1 MVRPIVAKFV
11 ATSFLILFCLLSDGM
26 AQPLRASDSLQSGLP
41 ISRTIGRSQSHRFN
55 LMLDQNQFAQ
65 IVVDQR
71 GIDIIVRVFSP
82 DGKPLGEFDSP
93 NGANGPE
100 NVPVVAV
107 TPGTYSLEVTP
118 LSQTDDLAPGSFE
131 IRMTE
136 LRSATSKELQS
147 GRSREILR
155 EKGIALLTNLAE
167 FLPDIHAL
175 QTRVHNQT
183 QAAQLAWPI
192 NEKLARRLMADAM
205 SGVREY
211 MDHQENA
218 DQDFYQGY
226 NVAMQMRQEVMQVL
240 SNNDPGLALSFLRST
255 RDPANPFDGQPDQE
269 LRLEINLASQIASK
283 DPRRAFQIAEGSLTK
298 GYSSGLTNVIS
309 GMRVSDPF
317 LATSL
322 AKEIATKLQA
332 EKLLA
337 TPEAANLA
345 INLLRLAH
353 SPAPKP
359 PRLDAP
365 DSTGASPDLA
375 LLSDTEYRDLFMKAL
390 SESLAFSPE
399 AGNPNS
405 TAMNSVRSILSS
417 LKSMTTEMRNLAPAS
432 IAAIDEKT
440 ASLDTAFNPQERVR
454 QNIQAMLYRDPVD
467 QVMEAVKQV
476 SSDMRD
482 SFYQQLANRAAGAGD
497 ILRGRQIAMDY
508 IVNARQRQDALNNVE
523 RQAIQYAINKGR
535 MDEAIAGIRN
545 LPSARDRA
553 NMIGQ
558 IANRVG
564 FGLKKDAA
572 VNLLEQTRR
581 MLGTSQ
587 RAESQEQMNALLQIA
602 TAFSQLDSGR
612 AFDIVEPILD
622 QFSEMS
628 QAAVVLSGF
637 GQMYFQDGELILQNG
652 NPVGNTANQ
661 LMQALGKLAV
671 ADFDRSRSDADKLRY
686 PGVRA
691 GAYLAIAQQAINPP
705 APRR

>member
-1 MVRPIVAKFV
+1 MVRRIVAKFA
-11 ATSFLILFCLLSDGM
+11 ATSFLILACLPSNGL
-26 AQPLRASDSLQSGLP
+26 AQPGRPSDSLQSGLP
-41 ISRTIGRSQSHRFN
+41 ISRTIGRSQSQRFS
-55 LMLDQNQFAQ
+55 LILDQNQFAQ

-71 GIDIIVRVFSP
+71 GIDVIVRVFSP
-82 DGKPLGEFDSP
+82 DGKPIVEFDSP

-100 NVPVVAV
+100 NVTVVAV
-107 TPGTYSLEVTP
+107 TAGTYSLEVTP
-118 LSQTDDLAPGSFE
+118 LSQMEDLAAGSFE

-136 LRSATSKELQS
+136 LRSATSQELQS
-147 GRSREILR
+147 ARSREILK
-155 EKGIALLTNLAE
+155 EKGIALLMNLAE
-167 FLPDIHAL
+167 FLPDIHVL
-175 QTRVHNQT
+175 QMRVHTQT

-192 NEKLARRLMADAM
+192 NEKLARRLMTDAI

-211 MDHQENA
+211 MEHQENA

-226 NVAMQMRQEVMQVL
+226 NAAMQMRQEVMQVL
-240 SNNDPGLALSFLRST
+240 SNNDPDLALSFLRST

-269 LRLEINLASQIASK
+269 LRLEINLASQMASK
-283 DPRRAFQIAEGSLTK
+283 DPRRALQIAEDSLTK

-309 GMRVSDPF
+309 GMRISDPL
-317 LATSL
+317 LATRL
-322 AKEIATKLQA
+322 AKETAAKLQA
-332 EKLLA
+332 EKILP

-345 INLLRLAH
+345 ISLLRLAH
-353 SPAPKP
+353 SPAPKSAKA
-359 PRLDAP
+359 DSAGAP
-365 DSTGASPDLA
+365 DMG
-375 LLSDTEYRDLFMKAL
+375 LLSDAEYRDLFMKAL

-405 TAMNSVRSILSS
+405 MDMNSVRSVLSS
-417 LKSMTTEMRNLAPAS
+417 LKSMTTEMRNFAPAS

-440 ASLDTAFNPQERVR
+440 ASLNTTFNPQERVR

-467 QVMEAVKQV
+467 QVMEALKQV
-476 SSDMRD
+476 PLDMRD

-497 ILRGRQIAMDY
+497 IARGRQIATDY
-508 IVNARQRQDALNNVE
+508 IVNARQRQDAMNNVE
-523 RQAIQYAINKGR
+523 RQAVQYAINKGR

-545 LPSARDRA
+545 LASARDRA

-558 IANRVG
+558 IASRIG
-564 FGLKKDAA
+564 PGLKKDAA
-572 VNLLEQTRR
+572 LNLLEQTRR
-581 MLGTSQ
+581 MLGTSP

-602 TAFSQLDSGR
+602 SAFSQLDSGR
-612 AFDIVEPILD
+612 AFEIVEPILD

-637 GQMYFQDGELILQNG
+637 GQVYFQDGELILQNG

>member
-1 MVRPIVAKFV
+1 MVRPIGAIFA
-11 ATSFLILFCLLSDGM
+11 ATSFLILFCLLSDGF
-26 AQPLRASDSLQSGLP
+26 AQPQRASDSLQSGLR
-41 ISRTIGRSQSHRFN
+41 IARTIGRSQSQRFS
-55 LMLDQNQFAQ
+55 LMLDQNQFAH

-71 GIDIIVRVFSP
+71 GIDVIVRVFSP

-118 LSQTDDLAPGSFE
+118 LSQAEDIAPGSFE

-136 LRSATSKELQS
+136 LRSATSQELQS
-147 GRSREILR
+147 GRSREILK
-155 EKGIALLTNLAE
+155 EKGVALLTNLGE
-167 FLPDIHAL
+167 FLPDIHNA

-192 NEKLARRLMADAM
+192 NEKLARRLITDAM
-205 SGVREY
+205 SGVRDY
-211 MDHQENA
+211 MAQQENA

-226 NVAMQMRQEVMQVL
+226 NAAIPMRQEVMQVL
-240 SNNDPGLALSFLRST
+240 SNNDPDLALSFLRST
-255 RDPANPFDGQPDQE
+255 RDPANPSDGQPDQE
-269 LRLEINLASQIASK
+269 IRLEVNLASQIAIK
-283 DPRRAFQIAEGSLTK
+283 DPRRALQIAEESLTK

-309 GMRVSDPF
+309 GMRISDPL
-317 LATSL
+317 LAARL
-322 AKEIATKLQA
+322 AKETAAKLQT
-332 EKLLA
+332 EKLLV
-337 TPEAANLA
+337 TPEAANLTV
-345 INLLRLAH
+345 NLLRLAH
-353 SPAPKP
+353 NPAPKP
-359 PRLDAP
+359 AKVDG
-365 DSTGASPDLA
+365 TGASPDMA

-390 SESLAFSPE
+390 SESLAFSPD
-399 AGNPNS
+399 AGSPYS
-405 TAMNSVRSILSS
+405 TEMNSVRSILSS
-417 LKSMTTEMRNLAPAS
+417 LKSMSTEMRSLAPAS

-454 QNIQAMLYRDPVD
+454 QNIQTMLYRDPVD

-476 SSDMRD
+476 PADMRD

-497 ILRGRQIAMDY
+497 IVRGRQIASDY

-523 RQAIQYAINKGR
+523 RQAIQYAINKGKI
-535 MDEAIAGIRN
+535 DEAIAGIRN
-545 LPSARDRA
+545 LSSPRDRA

-558 IANRVG
+558 IASRMG
-564 FGLKKDAA
+564 YGLKKDAA
-572 VNLLEQTRR
+572 LSLLEQTRH
-581 MLGTSQ
+581 MLGASQ
-587 RAESQEQMNALLQIA
+587 RAESQEQMNALIQIA
-602 TAFSQLDSGR
+602 IAFSQLDSGS
-612 AFDIVEPILD
+612 AFEIIEPILD

-637 GQMYFQDGELILQNG
+637 GQVYFQDGELILQNG

-671 ADFDRSRSDADKLRY
+671 ADFDRSKSDADKLRY

-691 GAYLAIAQQAINPP
+691 GAYLAIAQQAITPP
-705 APRR
+705 AQRR

>member
-1 MVRPIVAKFV
+1 MVRRIVAKFA
-11 ATSFLILFCLLSDGM
+11 ATSFLILVCLLSDGL
-26 AQPLRASDSLQSGLP
+26 AQPGRASDSLQSGLP
-41 ISRTIGRSQSHRFN
+41 ISRTIGRSQSQRFS
-55 LMLDQNQFAQ
+55 LILDQNQFAK

-71 GIDIIVRVFSP
+71 GIDVIVRVSSP
-82 DGKPLGEFDSP
+82 DGKPIVEFDSP

-100 NVPVVAV
+100 NVTVVAV
-107 TPGTYSLEVTP
+107 TAGTYSLDVTP
-118 LSQTDDLAPGSFE
+118 LSQMEDLAAGSFE

-136 LRSATSKELQS
+136 LRSATSQELQS
-147 GRSREILR
+147 ARSREILK
-155 EKGIALLTNLAE
+155 EKGVALLMNLAE

-175 QTRVHNQT
+175 QLRVHTQT

-192 NEKLARRLMADAM
+192 NEKLARRLMTDAM

-211 MDHQENA
+211 MEHQENA

-226 NVAMQMRQEVMQVL
+226 NAAMQMRQEVMQVL
-240 SNNDPGLALSFLRST
+240 SNNDPDLALSFLRST

-269 LRLEINLASQIASK
+269 LRLEINLASQMASK
-283 DPRRAFQIAEGSLTK
+283 DPRRALQIAEDSLTK

-309 GMRVSDPF
+309 GMRISDPS
-317 LATSL
+317 LATRL
-322 AKEIATKLQA
+322 AKEISTKLQA

-337 TPEAANLA
+337 TPEAANLT

-353 SPAPKP
+353 NPAPKST
-359 PRLDAP
+359 RLDGPDSAGAP
-365 DSTGASPDLA
+365 DMP

-390 SESLAFSPE
+390 SESLAFSPQ

-405 TAMNSVRSILSS
+405 MEMNSVRSVLSS
-417 LKSMTTEMRNLAPAS
+417 LKSMTTEMRSFAPAS
-432 IAAIDEKT
+432 IGAIDEKT
-440 ASLDTAFNPQERVR
+440 ASLNTAFNPQERIR
-454 QNIQAMLYRDPVD
+454 QDIQAMLYRDPVD

-476 SSDMRD
+476 PLEMRD
-482 SFYQQLANRAAGAGD
+482 SLYQQLATRAAGAGD
-497 ILRGRQIAMDY
+497 IARGRQIATDY
-508 IVNARQRQDALNNVE
+508 IVNARQRLEAMNNVE
-523 RQAIQYAINKGR
+523 RQGVQYAINKGR

-545 LPSARDRA
+545 LASARDRA

-558 IANRVG
+558 IAGRTG
-564 FGLKKDAA
+564 PGLKKDAA
-572 VNLLEQTRR
+572 LNLLEQTRR
-581 MLGTSQ
+581 MLGTSS

-602 TAFSQLDSGR
+602 SAFSQLDSGR
-612 AFDIVEPILD
+612 AFEIVEPILD

-637 GQMYFQDGELILQNG
+637 GQVYFQDGELILQNG

-671 ADFDRSRSDADKLRY
+671 ADFDRCRSDADKLRY

>member
-1 MVRPIVAKFV
+1 MVRPFVAKLY
-11 ATSFLILFCLLSDGM
+11 ATPFLILFCLLSDGL

-41 ISRTIGRSQSHRFN
+41 ISRPISRGQSQRFT

-71 GIDIIVRVFSP
+71 GIDVIVRVFSP

-100 NVPVVAV
+100 NVPIVAV

-118 LSQTDDLAPGSFE
+118 LSQADDLAAGSFE

-136 LRSATSKELQS
+136 LRTATSQELAA
-147 GRSREILR
+147 GRSREILK
-155 EKGIALLTNLAE
+155 EKGIALLTSLAE
-167 FLPDIHAL
+167 LLPDVHMI

-192 NEKLARRLMADAM
+192 NEKLARRLITDAM
-205 SGVREY
+205 SGVRDY
-211 MDHQENA
+211 MAQQENA

-226 NVAMQMRQEVMQVL
+226 NTAMQMRQEVMQVL
-240 SNNDPGLALSFLRST
+240 SNNDPDLALSFLRST
-255 RDPANPFDGQPDQE
+255 RDPANPSDGQPDQE
-269 LRLEINLASQIASK
+269 IRLEVNLASQIAIK
-283 DPRRAFQIAEGSLTK
+283 DPRRALQIAEESLTK

-309 GMRVSDPF
+309 GMRISDPL
-317 LATSL
+317 LAARL
-322 AKEIATKLQA
+322 AKETAAKLQA
-332 EKLLA
+332 EKLLV
-337 TPEAANLA
+337 TPEAANLTV
-345 INLLRLAH
+345 NLLRLAH
-353 SPAPKP
+353 NPAPKP
-359 PRLDAP
+359 AKVDG
-365 DSTGASPDLA
+365 TGASPDMA

-390 SESLAFSPE
+390 SESLAFSPD
-399 AGNPNS
+399 AGSPYS
-405 TAMNSVRSILSS
+405 TEMNSVRSILSS
-417 LKSMTTEMRNLAPAS
+417 LKSMSTEMRSLAPAS

-454 QNIQAMLYRDPVD
+454 QNIQTMLYRDPVD
-467 QVMEAVKQV
+467 QVMEAVKQIPA
-476 SSDMRD
+476 DMRD

-497 ILRGRQIAMDY
+497 IVRGRQIASDY

-523 RQAIQYAINKGR
+523 RQAIQYAINKGKI
-535 MDEAIAGIRN
+535 DEAIAGIRN
-545 LPSARDRA
+545 LSSPRDRA

-558 IANRVG
+558 IASRIG
-564 FGLKKDAA
+564 YGLKKDAA
-572 VNLLEQTRR
+572 LSLLEQTRH
-581 MLGTSQ
+581 MLGASQ
-587 RAESQEQMNALLQIA
+587 RAESQEQMNALIQIA
-602 TAFSQLDSGR
+602 IAFSQLDSGR
-612 AFDIVEPILD
+612 AFEIIEPILD

-637 GQMYFQDGELILQNG
+637 GQVYFQDGELILQNG

-705 APRR
+705 AQRR